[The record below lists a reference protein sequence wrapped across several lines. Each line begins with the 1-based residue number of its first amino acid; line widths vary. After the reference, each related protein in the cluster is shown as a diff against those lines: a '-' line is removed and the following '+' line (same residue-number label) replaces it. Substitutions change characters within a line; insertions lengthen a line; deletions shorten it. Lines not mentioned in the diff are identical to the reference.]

1 MEFREFEMSVKRKNA
16 INLFTLHQNKRDTIG
31 KTDMLIRIFA
41 EILQRLDFIFPIGPA
56 YGEGLRGINV
66 LCPLNGK
73 AVPRPPAQQRE
84 RFIEHKIAGDAIF
97 AVRAQ
102 FLPDRYGA
110 AMMLII
116 EEVARQECPGVDE
129 NHFSSP
135 YRYLLENLSSY

>member
-1 MEFREFEMSVKRKNA
+1 MAQTKK
-16 INLFTLHQNKRDTIG
+16 
-31 KTDMLIRIFA
+31 
-41 EILQRLDFIFPIGPA
+41 

-73 AVPRPPAQQRE
+73 AAPRPPAQQRE

-102 FLPDRYGA
+102 FLPDSHSA

-129 NHFSSP
+129 NHFSSL
-135 YRYLLENLSSY
+135 YRYLLENLSKMAFLTCLLLTESQAQRA